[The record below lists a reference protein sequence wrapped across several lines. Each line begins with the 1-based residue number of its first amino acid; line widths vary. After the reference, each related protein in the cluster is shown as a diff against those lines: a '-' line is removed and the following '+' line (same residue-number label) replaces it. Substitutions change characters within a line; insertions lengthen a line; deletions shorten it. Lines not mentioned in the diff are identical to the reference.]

1 MSLQEPKSKKRKEL
15 EEDEEIE
22 GKAETEDEDDEGEER
37 SDFKT
42 MKNDDGDSYFELSN
56 KRRITIR
63 SFRGKV
69 LVDIREVGKICQAFY
84 LNKRCLISSP
94 QVYEKDGKFM
104 PGKKGIALNEEQY
117 KMMRNLIKSGTI
129 DTEVKNL
136 M

>member
-69 LVDIREVGKICQAFY
+69 LVDIREV
-84 LNKRCLISSP
+84 
-94 QVYEKDGKFM
+94 YEKDGKFM